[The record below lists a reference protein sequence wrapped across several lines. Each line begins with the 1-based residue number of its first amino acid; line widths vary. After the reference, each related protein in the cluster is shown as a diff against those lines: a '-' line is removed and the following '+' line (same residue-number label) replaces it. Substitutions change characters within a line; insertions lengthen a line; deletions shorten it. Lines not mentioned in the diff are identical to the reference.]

1 MHNAALANKPEFN
14 SVAVRVEN
22 RVDLDRQIN
31 KVFSVVTRDEMVAR
45 LQLASI
51 AFGALNSVEDFSVH
65 PQLKRRE
72 VTLQSGKTAQLVAPP
87 IEHSYDLK
95 SATFGRVPS
104 IGEHSAAIRA
114 EFAKPLNRL

>member
-1 MHNAALANKPEFN
+1 MLASIPC
-14 SVAVRVEN
+14 EN
-22 RVDLDRQIN
+22 DSSIRANVDHQGAIAH
-31 KVFSVVTRDEMVAR
+31 VRDEMVAR
-45 LQLASI
+45 LQLSSI

-104 IGEHSAAIRA
+104 IGEHADAIRA